1 MWKHYQA
8 RRVTC
13 QLKLNYLKWRP
24 SRPASASSS
33 VALWWISR
41 WVSVLKIT
49 KLQSIYRG
57 LKEKHQ
63 KKPVIF
69 NPPPPP
75 LSLFLTVD
83 HPLGAKFFF
92 SHSLPLP
99 LKSKMA
105 AIVFVEKKKLVSKKI
120 LSTRSPILRL
130 LCRLNWPVCCKQE
143 SVAYHKI
150 QWFKVFTKYFFD
162 KNKLPH
168 GHINVLVDTLTIW
181 QT

>member
-1 MWKHYQA
+1 MSTKIELPQVKA
-8 RRVTC
+8 FQTC
-13 QLKLNYLKWRP
+13 ICKLICCSLVNITLSFCVKN
-24 SRPASASSS
+24 
-33 VALWWISR
+33 
-41 WVSVLKIT
+41 T
-49 KLQSIYRG
+49 KLQSIYQG

-83 HPLGAKFFF
+83 HPLGANFFL
-92 SHSLPLP
+92 SQPSTAIKIKDGGHS
-99 LKSKMA
+99 
-105 AIVFVEKKKLVSKKI
+105 FRWEKKKLVSKKI

-150 QWFKVFTKYFFD
+150 QWFKVFTRYFFD
-162 KNKLPH
+162 KNTLPN